1 MSVKRLPARSLS
13 LLVLIALAIVGMVLN
28 ETGQLEA
35 LKGLALRLT
44 TPLQARL
51 ATLTSSLSDL
61 TQAARDLRELRQ
73 RNEELEAENARLTI
87 ENVRLEEDRAEN
99 ERLRALLNFTQVNP
113 DYDYKGAEVR
123 ARVIGRD
130 PTNFQS
136 YLIIDV
142 GSEQGI
148 ARRMPVVTDRGLVGR
163 ISEVGPNWSKVLL
176 IVDPSSSVS
185 ALIQTTRATGTVRGQ
200 IGGSLLMDLIPQK
213 DAVHRGNIV
222 LTSGMGSNFPKGLV
236 IGQVVEVHQRDIEMF
251 QRATVRPTVDFDR
264 LEVVLIITNF
274 QPLLIETPE
283 TEATTEP

>member
-1 MSVKRLPARSLS
+1 MSVKRLPAGSLS

-142 GSEQGI
+142 GSKQGI

-283 TEATTEP
+283 AEATTEP

>member
-1 MSVKRLPARSLS
+1 VKRLPARSLS

-28 ETGQLEA
+28 ETGQLES

-44 TPLQARL
+44 TPLQVRL
-51 ATLTSSLSDL
+51 VTLTNNLSDL

-87 ENVRLEEDRAEN
+87 ENVRLADDRAEN
-99 ERLRALLNFTQVNP
+99 EMLRALLNFTQVNP

-130 PTNFQS
+130 PSNFQS

-213 DAVHRGNIV
+213 DAVHKGDIV
-222 LTSGMGSNFPKGLV
+222 LTSGMGNNFPKGLI
-236 IGQVVEVHQRDIEMF
+236 IGQVTKVHQRDIEMF
-251 QRATVRPTVDFDR
+251 QQATVRPTVDFDR

-274 QPLLIETPE
+274 QPLLVETPDA
-283 TEATTEP
+283 EATTEP